1 MPRIYSRTENLNTVP
16 YWEKET
22 YRGKKQKYKNHEN
35 FHYRGEIKI
44 AGKEEGALKCK
55 ECKKL
60 LSSSAFS
67 TSGVRSDG
75 AYFLKKLCRE
85 CHVIVQKEHREA
97 RKKAPPEPERCNC
110 CHLKK
115 KLVVDHRHGTT
126 EVRGWLC
133 HDCNVGMG
141 NLGDNLKGVLQSA
154 IYLENDINKIIET
167 LHKVFNEMFARAND
181 Q

>member
-1 MPRIYSRTENLNTVP
+1 MPRQTTNLNTVP
-16 YWEKET
+16 YWETER
-22 YRGKKQKYKNHEN
+22 YRSKKQKYKNHEN

-44 AGKEEGALKCK
+44 AGKEGGVLECK

-60 LSSSAFS
+60 LSLSAFS
-67 TSGVRSDG
+67 TSGIRSDG

-85 CHVIVQKEHREA
+85 CHVIVQREHRDA
-97 RKKAPPEPERCNC
+97 RKKAPPKPKRCNC

-133 HDCNVGMG
+133 NDCNVGMG
-141 NLGDNLKGVLQSA
+141 QMRDNLEGVLQAA
-154 IYLENDINKIIET
+154 IYLENDKDKIIET
-167 LHKVFNEMFARAND
+167 LHKVYDEMFARTNEEKF
-181 Q
+181 

>member
-1 MPRIYSRTENLNTVP
+1 MIVKRKNLNTIL
-16 YWEKET
+16 YWETER
-22 YRGKKQKYKNHEN
+22 YRSKKQKYKNHEN

-44 AGKEEGALKCK
+44 AGKEGGVLECK

-60 LSSSAFS
+60 LSLSAFS

-75 AYFLKKLCRE
+75 ARFLKKLCRE

-97 RKKAPPEPERCNC
+97 RKKAPPEPEHCNC

-141 NLGDNLKGVLQSA
+141 SLGDNLKGVLQSA
-154 IYLENDINKIIET
+154 IYLENDTNKIIET

-181 Q
+181 

>member
-1 MPRIYSRTENLNTVP
+1 MPRMYSRTENLNTVR

-44 AGKEEGALKCK
+44 AGKEEGAQECK

-67 TSGVRSDG
+67 VSGIRSDG

-85 CHVIVQKEHREA
+85 CHVIVQKEQREA

-141 NLGDNLKGVLQSA
+141 NLGDNLKGVLQA
-154 IYLENDINKIIET
+154 AVYLENDKNKIIET
-167 LHKVFNEMFARAND
+167 LDKVFNEMFARTG
-181 Q
+181 

>member
-1 MPRIYSRTENLNTVP
+1 MIVKRKNLNTTL

-22 YRGKKQKYKNHEN
+22 YRSKKQKYKNHEN

-44 AGKEEGALKCK
+44 AGKEGGVLECK

-60 LSSSAFS
+60 LSLSAFS

-75 AYFLKKLCRE
+75 ARFLKKLCRE

-97 RKKAPPEPERCNC
+97 RKKAPPKPEHCNC

-141 NLGDNLKGVLQSA
+141 SLGDNLKGVLQSA
-154 IYLENDINKIIET
+154 IYLENDTNKIIET
-167 LHKVFNEMFARAND
+167 LHKVFNEMFARASD
-181 Q
+181 

>member
-1 MPRIYSRTENLNTVP
+1 MIVKRKNLNTTL

-22 YRGKKQKYKNHEN
+22 YRSKKQKYKDHEN
-35 FHYRGEIKI
+35 FYYRGEIKI
-44 AGKEEGALKCK
+44 AGKEEGALECK

-60 LSSSAFS
+60 LPLSAFS
-67 TSGVRSDG
+67 TSGIRSDG

-85 CHVIVQKEHREA
+85 CHVIVQKEHRHA
-97 RKKAPPEPERCNC
+97 RKKAPPKPARCNC

-133 HDCNVGMG
+133 RDCNTGMG
-141 NLGDNLKGVLQSA
+141 GLGDNLEGLLQAA
-154 IYLENDINKIIET
+154 IYLQNDTNKIIET
-167 LHKVFNEMFARAND
+167 LHKVFNEMFSRASD
-181 Q
+181 

>member
-1 MPRIYSRTENLNTVP
+1 MIVKRKNLNTTL

-22 YRGKKQKYKNHEN
+22 YGSKKQKYKDHEN

-44 AGKEEGALKCK
+44 AGKEEGVLECK

-60 LSSSAFS
+60 LSISAFS
-67 TSGVRSDG
+67 TSGIRSDG

-85 CHVIVQKEHREA
+85 CHVIVQREHRDA
-97 RKKAPPEPERCNC
+97 RKKAPPKPKRCNC

-141 NLGDNLKGVLQSA
+141 QMGDNLEGVLQAA
-154 IYLENDINKIIET
+154 IYLEHDIEKIIET
-167 LHKVFNEMFARAND
+167 LHKIYDEMFARTD
-181 Q
+181 EEKR